1 MADPLTNGLF
11 RLKFQALG
19 TVCEIQFRT
28 ESVAGAKEFRKV
40 ALDWL
45 RDFENR
51 WSRFKPE
58 SFLSRINANAGREP
72 IDYDENDAEIFQLCD
87 HVHRVSRGLNDP
99 TSLPLTLLWDKA
111 GREDRMPSDD
121 DIESIRQLVSWPEFE
136 WKDGRV
142 FLPERGMALEIG
154 GFGKEYAVDRLVALA
169 RQCDIRDGL
178 VDLGRDVAAFGRPPD
193 GDAWVV
199 GVEEAR
205 REDKALHRLAL
216 DDHGMTTS
224 GNGRRYRTIEGRRFG
239 HIIDPRSGWPVKNEV
254 LTVTCLANDCL
265 TAGQVSTTSCIL
277 GMKDGLEFVET
288 IHGVEAI
295 IQGAGEDRHSS
306 RFFQHVLPQ

>member
-1 MADPLTNGLF
+1 MDLLT
-11 RLKFQALG
+11 
-19 TVCEIQFRT
+19 
-28 ESVAGAKEFRKV
+28 
-40 ALDWL
+40 
-45 RDFENR
+45 
-51 WSRFKPE
+51 
-58 SFLSRINANAGREP
+58 
-72 IDYDENDAEIFQLCD
+72 
-87 HVHRVSRGLNDP
+87 
-99 TSLPLTLLWDKA
+99 WD
-111 GREDRMPSDD
+111 
-121 DIESIRQLVSWPEFE
+121 
-136 WKDGRV
+136 
-142 FLPERGMALEIG
+142 
-154 GFGKEYAVDRLVALA
+154 
-169 RQCDIRDGL
+169 
-178 VDLGRDVAAFGRPPD
+178 
-193 GDAWVV
+193 V